1 MGHQLDGPLPDLF
14 GCGHV
19 LCLLLLKHSIVVP
32 NVHVSPPKALLL
44 CRRQLLNCCLV
55 DFTGLVVAA
64 HALLQKQQVEPGVIV
79 ELVFGN
85 KVFIDVASLAQHDL
99 VYLLLTAV
107 LLLEV
112 QVEGVQLL
120 GTVLGD
126 VLQAELE
133 YLPGALVLP
142 HLYFELGKV
151 QKVPLVQSVSSQLSY
166 HPLVY
171 AS

>member
-1 MGHQLDGPLPDLF
+1 M
-14 GCGHV
+14 
-19 LCLLLLKHSIVVP
+19 
-32 NVHVSPPKALLL
+32 
-44 CRRQLLNCCLV
+44 
-55 DFTGLVVAA
+55 
-64 HALLQKQQVEPGVIV
+64 
-79 ELVFGN
+79 
-85 KVFIDVASLAQHDL
+85 
-99 VYLLLTAV
+99 

-120 GTVLGD
+120 GAVLGD

-151 QKVPLVQSVSSQLSY
+151 QKVLLVQGVSSQLGY
-166 HPLVY
+166 HPFVY